1 MDKEALKQ
9 AMQQA
14 QTMQV
19 DLVRAQEELAK
30 TSIEGHSNDGKVKI
44 TMTANGDFQK
54 VSIDPGSLV
63 EGIGKL
69 EKDVLEALNDSTH
82 KAAELT
88 KTRLQEISGQIGL

>member
-1 MDKEALKQ
+1 MDKEALRQ

-30 TSIEGHSNDGKVKI
+30 TIIEGHSNDSKVKI
-44 TMTANGDFQK
+44 SMTANGDFQK
-54 VSIDPGSLV
+54 IEIDPTCLV